1 MTRKPFRWLQS
12 KSIRFHSFF
21 FSLLIIIVIIKLY
34 LFEICCFYL
43 ITKKK
48 SNEWINEW
56 GNARN
61 EWAGDVTSPTHSKAK
76 KTQIVWKMTS
86 VTASGRCHLLRSS
99 FRAVLGQVQ
108 CNYPAVSV
116 DLLYRWICTSFLFF
130 SEQFQSSS
138 GSVTVQFQSSSGSV
152 SVDLMCWLIRSS
164 LLNLEQ
170 FKSSS
175 GSVTG
180 QFQCSFRADLLLND
194 SLIFF
199 FSFLVLAAI
208 QVQFRCSFGAV
219 PVDFYCWRILTELS
233 ILIALEL
240 LWKRGDSLNS
250 TSSS

>member
-1 MTRKPFRWLQS
+1 M
-12 KSIRFHSFF
+12 
-21 FSLLIIIVIIKLY
+21 LLLDYK
-34 LFEICCFYL
+34 
-43 ITKKK
+43 KKK

-76 KTQIVWKMTS
+76 KTQIVWKMTL

-116 DLLYRWICTSFLFF
+116 DLLYRWICTSFLF
-130 SEQFQSSS
+130 SEQFESSS
-138 GSVTVQFQSSSGSV
+138 GSVIVQFQSSSGSV
-152 SVDLMCWLIRSS
+152 SVDLQCRLIRSS

-180 QFQCSFRADLLLND
+180 QFQCSFSAVSEQICYWMILWYFYFLFWFLL
-194 SLIFF
+194 
-199 FSFLVLAAI
+199 
-208 QVQFRCSFGAV
+208 QFKFNFGAV
-219 PVDFYCWRILTELS
+219 SVQFQ
-233 ILIALEL
+233 LIFTVEESWQNCQFL
-240 LWKRGDSLNS
+240 LHWNCSESEEIPSTPQVPRRAVKGDQTNRTRTAPKLH
-250 TSSS
+250 